1 MEEGEADV
9 AIGNHS
15 KGTMKNPKL
24 SLLLTLKRI
33 ISMPGEMKF

>member
-9 AIGNHS
+9 ATGNHS
-15 KGTMKNPKL
+15 KGTVKYPKL